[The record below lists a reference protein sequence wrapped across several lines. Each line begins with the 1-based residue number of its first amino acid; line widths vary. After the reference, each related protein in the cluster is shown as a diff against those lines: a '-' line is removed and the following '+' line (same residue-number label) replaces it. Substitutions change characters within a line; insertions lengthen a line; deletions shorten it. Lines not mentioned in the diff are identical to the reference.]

1 MRITKLAEPVRLRLF
16 HIFNGPSLV
25 RSPRAEALRHL
36 PFSPPRGAEQDDYF
50 DSSARAA
57 LALSTAGPS
66 VTFWKA
72 AMACGFISLAL

>member
-16 HIFNGPSLV
+16 HIFNSPSLV

-36 PFSPPRGAEQDDYF
+36 PTPRGAEQDNYF
-50 DSSARAA
+50 VSSARAA

>member
-25 RSPRAEALRHL
+25 RPREQRRSGIYL
-36 PFSPPRGAEQDDYF
+36 PPPRGAEQDDYF

>member
-36 PFSPPRGAEQDDYF
+36 PSPPRGAEQDDYF

>member
-36 PFSPPRGAEQDDYF
+36 PSPPPCGAEQDDYF
-50 DSSARAA
+50 VSSARAA